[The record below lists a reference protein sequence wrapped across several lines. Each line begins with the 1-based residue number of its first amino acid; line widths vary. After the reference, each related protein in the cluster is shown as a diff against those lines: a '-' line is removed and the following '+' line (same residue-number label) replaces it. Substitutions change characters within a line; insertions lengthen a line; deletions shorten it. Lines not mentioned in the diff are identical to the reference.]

1 MRLIVFEPNAF
12 EELAEWQKINRK
24 ICEHIFDLLEE
35 SARTPFEGR
44 GKPEL
49 LKHNF
54 KGFCSRRITDE
65 HRLVYKVTDEAIIVV
80 SCKFHYE
87 K

>member
-1 MRLIVFEPNAF
+1 MRLIVFEPHAF
-12 EELAEWQKINRK
+12 EELAEWQKVNHK
-24 ICEHIFDLLEE
+24 ICERIFSLLEE
-35 SARTPFEGR
+35 TARNPFEGR

-54 KGFCSRRITDE
+54 KGYLSRQITDE
-65 HRLVYKVTDEAIIVV
+65 HRLAYKVTDEAIIIV